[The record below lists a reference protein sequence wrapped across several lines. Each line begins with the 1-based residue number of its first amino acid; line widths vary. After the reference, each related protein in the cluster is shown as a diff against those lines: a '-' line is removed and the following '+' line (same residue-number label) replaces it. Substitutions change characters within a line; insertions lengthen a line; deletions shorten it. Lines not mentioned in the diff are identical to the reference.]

1 LEPALFIWEAKMA
14 KVSEKKLLDQVPLA
28 APSCFPLWHTAD
40 AGGKTPSA
48 RGIVHW
54 DEAKAAVIAVMQEN
68 KRKKS

>member
-14 KVSEKKLLDQVPLA
+14 KVSEKKLLDQVPR

-48 RGIVHW
+48 RGIVHP

>member
-14 KVSEKKLLDQVPLA
+14 KVSEKKLLDQVPSPRQA
-28 APSCFPLWHTAD
+28 ASRSGTPPMRVVKRPPP
-40 AGGKTPSA
+40 GGSFT
-48 RGIVHW
+48 W